1 MKEQDVSYH
10 FLERVILKLEL
21 RQLRYFLAI
30 ANAKS
35 YSAAAQNLFVTQPTL
50 TWNIQKLEEELDTR
64 LFYQTTRGIE
74 LTESGEILFEEGKNI
89 LSNVDDMLE
98 HIQLRGD
105 NQKKTL
111 KVGITALFVIQYMD
125 QIVNYISSNPEVEL
139 TFIQHGSVVL
149 QKMLANKEI
158 DLGLLSFP
166 IYEPSIEIEKLR
178 TSNPNYKISVVVPP
192 DHPLAAKKSIKFP
205 DLEGYEICSF
215 TKDYVL
221 GKILYE
227 RCEAFGFTP
236 NVIFTNN
243 NWEVLLKNI
252 EATRTLTLMP
262 DVIKKIRKDSELKWI
277 PLVDKASEFNV
288 GIAKLK
294 ETSLSEP
301 AVRFIECIR
310 EN

>member
-1 MKEQDVSYH
+1 M
-10 FLERVILKLEL
+10 EL

-35 YSAAAQNLFVTQPTL
+35 YSTAAQYLYVTQPTL

-74 LTESGEILFEEGKNI
+74 LTESGEILLKQGEKI
-89 LSNVDDMLE
+89 LTEIDEMVE
-98 HIQLRGD
+98 HIKLRGES
-105 NQKKTL
+105 QKKTL
-111 KVGITALFVIQYMD
+111 KVGITALFVIQYMQ
-125 QIVNYISSNPEVEL
+125 QIVNYISSNPEIEL

-149 QKMLANKEI
+149 QRMLANKEI
-158 DLGLLSFP
+158 DIGLLSFP

-178 TSNPNYKISVVVPP
+178 TTNSNYKVSAVMPP
-192 DHPLAAKKSIKFP
+192 EHPLASKKSLRIP

-227 RCEAFGFTP
+227 RCEFFGFTP
-236 NVIFTNN
+236 HVIFTNN
-243 NWEVLLKNI
+243 NWEVLLQNV
-252 EATRTLTLMP
+252 EATGTLTLMP
-262 DVIKKIRKDSELKWI
+262 NTVKKIRKNDNLKWI
-277 PLVDKASEFNV
+277 PMVDKANEFNI

-294 ETSLSEP
+294 NTSLSEP
-301 AVRFIECIR
+301 AVRFIEYIKQ
-310 EN
+310 N